1 MFSPCWYARL
11 GSGDLQVAVGRTNE
25 GRMMPCLCFGN
36 TYHEGGAMPEFR
48 IEGITVAGKPVQG
61 LIDAESRRAA
71 KTKAAQLATQR
82 KFKLVNVVPRATW
95 VYRVQRGT
103 EKPIVGEQKAFT
115 KGEVEEALQ
124 KMGFRV
130 LRVQRRLFDF
140 KSKPPATEIV
150 TFVRVSADL
159 IRQKLPFNEIL
170 QLLVNDLQN
179 RTLREAV
186 KDINLEL
193 KQGKD
198 SEKTF
203 VKHEDVLGR
212 FTAHMLGLAS
222 KSGNMAEIYDST
234 AKFLERQTQFKKDMK
249 SALIT
254 PLITL
259 IVMIG
264 TVIYYVAYIFPAT
277 AKLFVKFKIDL
288 PPMTKATLAASDF
301 LVDNMFFI
309 VLAFAIPAVLLGRF
323 LTTDRG
329 RLLRDQYMWRIPV
342 IGSLLQKTSIEI
354 FCRVFYALYSG
365 SGENIEV
372 IRMAAEACG
381 NKYMEARVKT
391 IAIPMMIQK
400 GAGITEAFEATG
412 VFTKT
417 AISRFH
423 SGAETGTVKNTAL
436 QLAEYYEKETSYKMR
451 NVIEFVQLWV
461 SMLIMI
467 ILTALTVVS
476 SETATIRP
484 KNPAMGQAVEMR
496 IEQPLT

>member
-1 MFSPCWYARL
+1 
-11 GSGDLQVAVGRTNE
+11 
-25 GRMMPCLCFGN
+25 
-36 TYHEGGAMPEFR
+36 MPEFR

-61 LIDAESRRAA
+61 LLEADSLRGA
-71 KTKAAQLATQR
+71 KTKASQLATQR
-82 KFKLVNVVPRATW
+82 KFKLVKVTQRSTW
-95 VYRVQRGT
+95 VYKIQRGT

-115 KGEVEEALQ
+115 RAEVEDALQ

-130 LRVQRRLFDF
+130 LRIQKRLFDF

-170 QLLVNDLQN
+170 QLLVNDIEN
-179 RTLREAV
+179 RTLREAI
-186 KDINLEL
+186 KDINMEL

-198 SEKTF
+198 SEKAF
-203 VKHEDVLGR
+203 VKHEAVLGR

-222 KSGNMAEIYDST
+222 KSGNMAEIYEST
-234 AKFLERQTQFKKDMK
+234 AKFLERQTQFKKDLR

-254 PLITL
+254 PIVTL
-259 IVMIG
+259 IVLFG
-264 TVIYYVAYIFPAT
+264 AVVYYVAYIFPAT

-288 PPMTKATLAASDF
+288 PPMTKATLAMSDF
-301 LVDNMFFI
+301 LVDNMLI
-309 VLAFAIPAVLLGRF
+309 ILVLFAIPTILLARF
-323 LTTDRG
+323 LSTERG
-329 RLLRDQYMWRIPV
+329 RLLRDQYIWRVPV
-342 IGSLLQKTSIEI
+342 IGTLLQKTSIEI

-381 NKYMEARVKT
+381 NKYMEARVKGV
-391 IAIPMMIQK
+391 AIPMMIQK
-400 GAGITEAFEATG
+400 GAGITEAFEQTG
-412 VFTKT
+412 VFTRT

-436 QLAEYYEKETSYKMR
+436 QLAEYYEKETTYKMR
-451 NVIEFVQLWV
+451 NVIEFIQLWI
-461 SMLIMI
+461 SMVIMI
-467 ILTALTVVS
+467 VLTALTIVS

-484 KNPAMGQAVEMR
+484 KNPAAGQAMELR
-496 IEQPLT
+496 IDKPLT